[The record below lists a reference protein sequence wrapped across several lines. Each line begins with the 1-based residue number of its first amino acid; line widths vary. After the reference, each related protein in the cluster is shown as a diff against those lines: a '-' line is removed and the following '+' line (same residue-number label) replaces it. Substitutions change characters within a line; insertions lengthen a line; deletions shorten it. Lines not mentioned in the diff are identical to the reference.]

1 MTAKIEPE
9 RFATGRKNIPWLLLA
24 TGAAAA
30 MLIAL
35 ISWPGAAAMSTEE
48 ADIVVYKTTSC
59 TCCNKWVKHLESAGL
74 QVGVV
79 NVSSTRPVQSRLGV
93 PRELGSCHTAVIG
106 DYWVEGHVPADLI
119 LGLIEAKPEDIRGL
133 AVPGMVVGSPGM
145 EGPNP
150 SQYNVVAFD
159 SSSRISVYATREGLS
174 GE

>member
-1 MTAKIEPE
+1 MNTKIESK
-9 RFATGRKNIPWLLLA
+9 RSTKTQKKMPWLLLT

-35 ISWPGAAAMSTEE
+35 ITWPGAPAMSTEQ
-48 ADIVVYKTTSC
+48 ADIVVYKTPSC
-59 TCCNKWVKHLESAGL
+59 MCCNKWIKHLEASGL

-79 NVSSTRPVQSRLGV
+79 NVNSTQNIQARVGV
-93 PRELGSCHTAVIG
+93 PRQLGSCHTAVIG

-119 LGLIEAKPEDIRGL
+119 LGLVEEKPDNIRGL

-150 SQYNVVAFD
+150 SKYDIVAYD
-159 SSSRISVYATREGLS
+159 SNSRAFVYATREGRS
-174 GE
+174 EE